1 MIPLSAITYVIRQ
14 LRNIYDSL
22 FSCPSHSIIQFEFA
36 HFLVLKYRLLLKMGK
51 LKIIQVLTYIK
62 GNSWKYLAKFLF
74 FLYIMYI
81 ERRDAFG
88 LK

>member
-1 MIPLSAITYVIRQ
+1 MEQ
-14 LRNIYDSL
+14 
-22 FSCPSHSIIQFEFA
+22 
-36 HFLVLKYRLLLKMGK
+36 
-51 LKIIQVLTYIK
+51 LKIVFYIEIS
-62 GNSWKYLAKFLF
+62 GKYLAKFPF